1 MYIDNNYSTNYNWN
15 KYMSKNINQSI
26 NIPFSYSKL
35 YSTAKSIANSML
47 KDIDAFADYG
57 VTAADAQYLID
68 SAERLTIISTD
79 AIMRNLVSV
88 EVEEKTSKR
97 EVVSAIMRSIALRS
111 NAVFGAKSANAKA
124 LNAGNISMLRDS
136 ELETAARRIHATATA
151 ELEALAEEGITQAYL
166 DKFDAAINAFKSATD
181 RVQSA
186 ASERLIAA
194 EKRQA
199 LAAEIFTL
207 TKKYSSY
214 GKAIFE
220 KVSPARYKHYVMH
233 KSKKDGGA
241 DTDEAIPDEII
252 DEIAE
257 N

>member
-1 MYIDNNYSTNYNWN
+1 M
-15 KYMSKNINQSI
+15 
-26 NIPFSYSKL
+26 
-35 YSTAKSIANSML
+35 
-47 KDIDAFADYG
+47 
-57 VTAADAQYLID
+57 
-68 SAERLTIISTD
+68 
-79 AIMRNLVSV
+79 
-88 EVEEKTSKR
+88 
-97 EVVSAIMRSIALRS
+97 
-111 NAVFGAKSANAKA
+111 
-124 LNAGNISMLRDS
+124 
-136 ELETAARRIHATATA
+136 
-151 ELEALAEEGITQAYL
+151 
-166 DKFDAAINAFKSATD
+166 
-181 RVQSA
+181 QSA

-207 TKKYSSY
+207 AQKYSSY

-241 DTDEAIPDEII
+241 DMEEAIPDEII